1 MKQSQSDAIMKAA
14 ILEKITDVWRNSQP
28 LSFLE
33 IHELVADES
42 QIYSQKPN
50 WYNTVGFHESLDTKW
65 HLQTPD
71 ITF

>member
-1 MKQSQSDAIMKAA
+1 MFGG
-14 ILEKITDVWRNSQP
+14 ILSRF
-28 LSFLE
+28 LFLE
-33 IHELVADES
+33 IHELVADEG

>member
-1 MKQSQSDAIMKAA
+1 MFGG
-14 ILEKITDVWRNSQP
+14 ILSRF
-28 LSFLE
+28 LFLE

-50 WYNTVGFHESLDTKW
+50 WYNTVGFHESLDTKR